1 MAAGDGDKAPVVTQK
16 TVTVKPSGSATVKPD
31 VPQCDKYEWD
41 TLYDKLR
48 SIRDMQALL
57 TELDAWAVE
66 ALAYLYSPHLKD
78 TRRMPEA
85 ERQRLRLAIHAVL
98 YKKGDRTEA
107 ADFQAE
113 LEAYTRGRWS
123 DHHVAE
129 RATITA
135 YVHDDGVVYVAPD
148 EYARVTPT
156 SSGSATPLPQE
167 RFIFQFPGKTTH
179 AVLTEFK
186 QKVYT
191 AHVKWHQ
198 SVGAKFHNLPRESL
212 VSFSAAGIAGLRR
225 KNADDRWAYL
235 NYPAEERY
243 SIQKDAANY
252 LKDLFFNAGQD
263 LMADANATNVT
274 VIGVSNAY
282 RSAETDF
289 HIWDGMFFGTTLGV
303 IPRKPGENMKAL
315 WALANGKD
323 TAPAL
328 VQRMA
333 DYYTTKPA
341 EAVARVLGEYQ
352 AGKAAPGFSKHSDGK
367 AVDFT
372 TTEREELGPA
382 DSQHQAW
389 MNSWF
394 FLWLAKHAKNFKF
407 YPLSTEPWHWNFVP

>member
-1 MAAGDGDKAPVVTQK
+1 MAGGEGDKAPVVTQK
-16 TVTVKPSGSATVKPD
+16 AVPVKPAGGARVKPD
-31 VPQCDKYEWD
+31 VPQCDKYDWD
-41 TLYDKLR
+41 ALYDGLR

-57 TELDAWAVE
+57 AALHAWPVE

-98 YKKGDRTEA
+98 YRKGERDEA
-107 ADFQAE
+107 RNFQAE
-113 LEAYTRGRWS
+113 LEAYTRGKWS

-129 RATITA
+129 RAALTA
-135 YVHDDGVVYVAPD
+135 YVHDDGLVYLTPD
-148 EYARVTPT
+148 EYEGVTPAA
-156 SSGSATPLPQE
+156 SGSATPLPKE
-167 RFIFQFPGKTTH
+167 RFTFQYPGKTTH

-186 QKVYT
+186 QKVYE

-198 SVGAKFHNLPRESL
+198 SVGAKFHDLPKESL
-212 VSFSAAGIAGLRR
+212 AGFAAAGIVGLHR
-225 KNADDRWAYL
+225 KKPGGEWLAL
-235 NYPAEERY
+235 NYPQAERY

-252 LKDLFFNAGQD
+252 LKDLFFNAGED
-263 LMADANATNVT
+263 LKADVAAKSVT
-274 VIGVSNAY
+274 AIGVSNAY

-289 HIWDGMFFGTTLGV
+289 GIWSGMFFGTVLSV
-303 IPRKPGENMKAL
+303 IPRKPGEDVKAL

-323 TAPAL
+323 SGPAL

-333 DYYTTKPA
+333 DYYTAKPA
-341 EAVARVLGEYQ
+341 EAIRRVVGEYQ

-372 TTEREELGPA
+372 TTQGEELGPS

-394 FLWLAKHAKNFKF
+394 FIWLAKHAKDFKF